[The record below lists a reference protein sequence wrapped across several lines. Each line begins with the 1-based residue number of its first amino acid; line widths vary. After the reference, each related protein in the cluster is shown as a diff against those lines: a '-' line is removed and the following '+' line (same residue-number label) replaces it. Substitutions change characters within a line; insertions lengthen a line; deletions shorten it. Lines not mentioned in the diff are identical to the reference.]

1 MENQEKTTLDRVL
14 KEQYFEDA
22 ERAIKD
28 GEETG
33 ILKNSKLIKEL
44 IKEYKGKTVQAP
56 IEVILTS
63 ATFLNAREI
72 IGTIEALKR
81 TLNTKIVEELKAKAE
96 GGEATAE
103 DAIAALVLAAIMGKE
118 NTNQKDE

>member
-1 MENQEKTTLDRVL
+1 MRLGKP
-14 KEQYFEDA
+14 KS
-22 ERAIKD
+22 
-28 GEETG
+28 G
-33 ILKNSKLIKEL
+33 ICSH
-44 IKEYKGKTVQAP
+44 
-56 IEVILTS
+56 S
-63 ATFLNAREI
+63 
-72 IGTIEALKR
+72 